1 MKKNNIKQTISND
14 KGITLVTLLITVGV
28 MLLLLSVSVITGLE
42 SLHNTRIRGFYLQL
56 ETIQKRVDDIATT
69 NESFIDDSG
78 NTIYIKQQG
87 ISYDNLTESK
97 QTLLENIISNEGA
110 EYNLNPTNF
119 RYFTIKDLENLLDLT
134 QMEYNVFIDF
144 ESRTII
150 AEKGITV
157 NGKKYNILLSETYF
171 VKQDTTKNEGQI
183 TSLNYLVTAYATD
196 KYKVVITPE
205 NTIGDIEKTGHVE
218 YKKTIT
224 KYWETSTNNEVIL
237 ELETEY
243 NIKYIDANN
252 NYLEKII
259 KVELDSQNE
268 NQPIVTEIE

>member
-1 MKKNNIKQTISND
+1 MKNNIKQTVSND
-14 KGITLVTLLITVGV
+14 KGITLIALLVTVGV
-28 MLLLLSVSVITGLE
+28 MLLLVSISVITGME
-42 SLHNTRIRGFYLQL
+42 SLDNTRLKGFYLQL

-69 NESFIDDSG
+69 NESFVDDLG
-78 NTIYIKQQG
+78 NTIYIKEQG
-87 ISYDNLTESK
+87 ISYANLTASQ
-97 QTLLENIISNEGA
+97 QTLLQNIISNEGA

-119 RYFTIKDLENLLDLT
+119 RYFTIQDLENLLDLT

-150 AEKGITV
+150 AENGINV
-157 NGKKYNILLSETYF
+157 NGKRYNILLSDTYF

-183 TSLNYLVTAYATD
+183 TSLYYSVSVYATG
-196 KYKVVITPE
+196 KYKVVITPG
-205 NTIGDIEKTGHVE
+205 NTIGDLEKIGHVE

-224 KYWETSTNNEVIL
+224 KYWETSANNEIIL

-243 NIKYIDANN
+243 NIKYIDTNN
-252 NYLEKII
+252 NFLEKTI
-259 KVELDSQNE
+259 KVQLDTENE